1 MNFFL
6 QKNIRRQSIFVFLL
20 IWTLCS
26 LSCILS
32 PSYRTPTPF
41 PTLTPTT
48 TPMPTLKSAILGHF
62 VYEYANQI
70 WSINADGSKAIKL
83 TESITESPKYSP
95 DGRRIIYLYN
105 EDIIRADFNIFIMN
119 SYGSDQRQLT
129 YNGPDVD
136 PAFSTDGKKIAY
148 ASYTGQI
155 GPDYTYSIFVMNA
168 DGSGK
173 TQITIPE
180 KENEYLVHR
189 FPYWSQDNSRIAFLS
204 NNENT
209 NFGDWHLFIVNVDG
223 TGKVEIP
230 NPIPDM
236 GDVVW
241 SPDLN
246 KIAFVSN
253 KEGNSEIYV
262 MSTDGTGLMNLTN
275 HPSADLDPAWSTDG
289 TKIVFVSTRDGFYE
303 IYVMEADGSAVTQIT
318 HDHQQHRN
326 PDWTFH

>member
-1 MNFFL
+1 MKFFM
-6 QKNIRRQSIFVFLL
+6 QRNERRQSIFVFLL
-20 IWTLCS
+20 IWTLSS
-26 LSCILS
+26 LSCTLS
-32 PSYRTPTPF
+32 PFYRSPTPF

-48 TPMPTLKSAILGHF
+48 TPMPTLQSAIQGHF

-70 WSINADGSKAIKL
+70 WSINADGSKPIKL
-83 TESITESPKYSP
+83 AERITTSPKYSP
-95 DGRRIIYLYN
+95 DGKRIIYLYQ
-105 EDIIRADFNIFIMN
+105 EDVIHADFNIFVFN
-119 SYGSDQRQLT
+119 SDGSDMRQIT
-129 YNGPDVD
+129 YNDRSRD
-136 PAFSTDGKKIAY
+136 PNFSTDGKKIAY
-148 ASYTGQI
+148 SSYTGQI

-168 DGSGK
+168 DGSGN

-180 KENEYLVHR
+180 KENEYLIHR
-189 FPYWSQDNSRIAFLS
+189 FPHWSQENSRIAFLS
-204 NNENT
+204 HNT
-209 NFGDWHLFIVNVDG
+209 TFGDWHLFIVNADG

-230 NPIPDM
+230 NPVSDM
-236 GDVVW
+236 DDVAW

-275 HPSADLDPAWSTDG
+275 HPSADLDPAWSIDG